1 MWRSILIR
9 ALLLTLALPLLLGA
23 QQVIDGVAAIVGDK
37 VILKSSVLQLAQM
50 TALQNG
56 ANLDT
61 SPALL
66 ERYRTAA
73 FESLILQNILLARAK
88 VDSLDEVADQEVDAA
103 LEQQVAS
110 ILAQIGSEDRF
121 KEFLGQSLREFKRD
135 RWFDLRDQI
144 IAERYQMEKI
154 GSLTVTRDEV
164 QEFFRAFKD
173 SIPPVGTRTELA
185 QLALPIRSGDEA
197 RTQARQRID
206 DLHAQLLQGADFA
219 QLARTYSDDP
229 ASQVR
234 GGNLGFVRRGE
245 LVPAFEETAFQ
256 LAQGQLSEVV
266 ETVFGYHMIELLEKQ
281 GERISVRH
289 ILIAIEPTAAD
300 RDQVLARIRD
310 YYFMLNEQPAL
321 FDSVVQA
328 LSSEENAS
336 QDLGYI
342 GWLEDDQF
350 PSEAYRSAVFGARP
364 GDITPPFETPDGFH
378 ILHVLNVKEGGAPTL
393 EDYYPQIE
401 ALALRN
407 KQAQHLE
414 KWLSR
419 VRKEVFIKTMN

>member
-1 MWRSILIR
+1 MIR
-9 ALLLTLALPLLLGA
+9 ALLLSLTLPLLLGA
-23 QQVIDGVAAIVGDK
+23 QQIVDGVAAIVGDK
-37 VILKSSVLQLAQM
+37 VILKSAVLQLAQM

-56 ANLDT
+56 ANLNT

-66 ERYRTAA
+66 ARYQTAA
-73 FESLILQNILLARAK
+73 FENLILQTILLARAK
-88 VDSLDEVADQEVDAA
+88 LDSLDEVADEEVDAA
-103 LEQQVAS
+103 LEEQVAN

-121 KEFLGQSLREFKRD
+121 KEFLGQTLREFKRD

-144 IAERYQMEKI
+144 IAERYQMGKI
-154 GSLTVTRDEV
+154 SSLTVTRDEV
-164 QEFFRAFKD
+164 REFFQAYKD
-173 SIPPVGTRTELA
+173 SIPPVGTRMELA
-185 QLALPIRSGDEA
+185 QLALPIRSGETA
-197 RTQARQRID
+197 RSQARLRID
-206 DLHAQLLQGADFA
+206 DIHAQLLQGADFA
-219 QLARTYSDDP
+219 ELARTYSDDQ
-229 ASQVR
+229 ASQAR
-234 GGNLGFVRRGE
+234 GGSLGFVRRGE
-245 LVPAFEETAFQ
+245 LVPAFEEMAFQ
-256 LAQGQLSEVV
+256 LAQDQLSDVV
-266 ETVFGYHMIELLEKQ
+266 ETVFGYHVMQLLEKQ
-281 GERISVRH
+281 GERINVRH

-300 RDQVLARIRD
+300 REQALDRIRD
-310 YYFMLNEQPAL
+310 YYFILSDQPAL
-321 FDSVVQA
+321 FDSLVQA

-336 QDLGYI
+336 EDLGYI
-342 GWLEDDQF
+342 GWLEDNQY

-407 KQAQHLE
+407 KQSQYLD